1 MADSPSNWQP
11 PWLQLPG
18 ESRALIEWLRKPH
31 AQAHPEWPQ
40 GQGIPVLVIPGF
52 GQSAKSTTPLRKLLK
67 AQGFVPYDWAQ
78 GRNMGLKSGMTAAL
92 LKLISTLHE
101 KHQHKLA
108 LIGCVVTGMTI
119 SFDAGEPSFVE
130 LDWEVIGGFKRYSK
144 VVWPGF
150 SAAPLPRHVAKI
162 GRNDPCP
169 CGSGKKFKKCCLGH
183 TPKCLPPRHR
193 DLAAWNTRQS
203 TRHSGGQAPSRG
215 STCQPTS
222 SRESSSIPTSTNRCA
237 RKTPNVPPS
246 SGPSAAWPTWRPKPS
261 SEISASLV
269 SMPAKMRFSN

>member
-92 LKLISTLHE
+92 LRLISTLHE

-108 LIGCVVTGMTI
+108 LIGWSLGGVI
-119 SFDAGEPSFVE
+119 ARE
-130 LDWEVIGGFKRYSK
+130 LARKQ
-144 VVWPGF
+144 PGNIAHVM
-150 SAAPLPRHVAKI
+150 SLGSPLA
-162 GRNDPCP
+162 
-169 CGSGKKFKKCCLGH
+169 
-183 TPKCLPPRHR
+183 
-193 DLAAWNTRQS
+193 
-203 TRHSGGQAPSRG
+203 GGQATTLDTLFSLINRKPGPKPGHNPERYQPPPVRCTAIYTRSDGIVNWRASCEPTGPNTENIEVRG
-215 STCQPTS
+215 SHLGLGVNPQVWHAICHRLSPTT
-222 SRESSSIPTSTNRCA
+222 RDLPYL
-237 RKTPNVPPS
+237 PD
-246 SGPSAAWPTWRPKPS
+246 
-261 SEISASLV
+261 
-269 SMPAKMRFSN
+269 